1 MGCKMKKWYKSKV
14 VWFNIVTLA
23 LAIINEMAGKVIPTE
38 CSASIVA
45 IGNVLLRMIT
55 STKIEK

>member
-1 MGCKMKKWYKSKV
+1 MKKWYKSKV